1 MEVKYACRVR
11 SCQKDERRPANNCEK
26 LSGELEGNCSG
37 YLSAELCC
45 LLRIADDASGVGV
58 HGSKMETRLKRNRL
72 CPTQR
77 LVIEIGFKFRVSGG
91 ENCLE

>member
-11 SCQKDERRPANNCEK
+11 SCQKEERRPANNCEK

-37 YLSAELCC
+37 YLSAGLSAAAAADCC
-45 LLRIADDASGVGV
+45 WTMRAVSEWIKDGKGHEKKSLLPD
-58 HGSKMETRLKRNRL
+58 
-72 CPTQR
+72 P
-77 LVIEIGFKFRVSGG
+77 EIGFKFRVLGG